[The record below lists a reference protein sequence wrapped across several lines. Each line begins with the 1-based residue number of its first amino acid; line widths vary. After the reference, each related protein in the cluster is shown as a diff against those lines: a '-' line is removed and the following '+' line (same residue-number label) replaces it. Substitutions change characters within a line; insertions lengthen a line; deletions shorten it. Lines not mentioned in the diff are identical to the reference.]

1 MRICDFVQNMQYVNG
16 LKYNLRLCYMRYA
29 ICERSKCD
37 MQLCDVIMLYATMR
51 CQCDF
56 AMRLCYM
63 QLCNAIM
70 QCDYV
75 MQLCNAI
82 MLHAIIRCDYAMRLC
97 YMQLCDAIMRC
108 DYATCNLCH
117 AIMHIYKKQ
126 KKLLQRSALNDFLK
140 VSASSTT
147 QHDGSSR
154 GRQ

>member
-70 QCDYV
+70 QCNYATCNYS
-75 MQLCNAI
+75 MRLCDAI
-82 MLHAIIRCDYAMRLC
+82 MLH
-97 YMQLCDAIMRC
+97 AIMRC
-108 DYATCNLCH
+108 DYAMWLCYMQFMPCNY
-117 AIMHIYKKQ
+117 AYIQ
-126 KKLLQRSALNDFLK
+126 KTRKATATFSP
-140 VSASSTT
+140 
-147 QHDGSSR
+147 
-154 GRQ
+154 